1 MQERRSNADRRAQTR
16 QALLE
21 TARPLF
27 AEKGFA
33 ATGTPEV
40 VAQAGVTRGALYHHF
55 ADKAALFEAVIEA
68 EADAIAAAIESA
80 TEDLTGAEALR
91 QGGRAYLRTMREPGR
106 LRLMLVE
113 APAVLGPDVLRRID
127 ADTGGRTLREGLQQ
141 VCGGGEDADALAD
154 LLSAMYDRAALAIG
168 AGADPASY
176 EVAIDRFLDRLT
188 ADRGS

>member
-68 EADAIAAAIESA
+68 DGVRSLKLDVPLSDVFAAD
-80 TEDLTGAEALR
+80 
-91 QGGRAYLRTMREPGR
+91 
-106 LRLMLVE
+106 
-113 APAVLGPDVLRRID
+113 
-127 ADTGGRTLREGLQQ
+127 
-141 VCGGGEDADALAD
+141 
-154 LLSAMYDRAALAIG
+154 
-168 AGADPASY
+168 
-176 EVAIDRFLDRLT
+176 DRLT
-188 ADRGS
+188 TWAVIRVRAVTQDI